1 MEEEGQVALM
11 TAEKSVRMQKG
22 RLRQALLQCVSGAR
36 DANLGDSTWLCIVCM
51 CTCEFP
57 HLGRATHAP
66 LCASRLPSSSLLEK
80 QILMRFCYVRAI

>member
-36 DANLGDSTWLCIVCM
+36 DANLGDST
-51 CTCEFP
+51 
-57 HLGRATHAP
+57 
-66 LCASRLPSSSLLEK
+66 
-80 QILMRFCYVRAI
+80 